1 MSILGHRVNRFH
13 PAPAITCIRST
24 QNHPGGEPTRLKAY
38 KHQQQLQPSLL
49 DRLTD
54 DEPGKTRESQDKRV
68 ISMRRLRQS
77 VLRDLAWLLNTTN
90 LSTTEDLDAYP
101 EVEHSV
107 LNYGLSE
114 LSGHL
119 VSGMDLSRLE
129 RMVRQAVQDFEP
141 RILPQTV
148 KVRSIKDTSQESH
161 NRLMFEIEG
170 RLWAVPTPSHLLIKT
185 QIDLEEGGVTLSD
198 AFSTGMD

>member
-1 MSILGHRVNRFH
+1 
-13 PAPAITCIRST
+13 
-24 QNHPGGEPTRLKAY
+24 LKAS

-54 DEPGKTRESQDKRV
+54 DEPGKTKESQDKRV

-77 VLRDLAWLLNTTN
+77 VLRDLAWLMNTTN
-90 LSTTEDLDAYP
+90 LATTEDLEAYP
-101 EVEHSV
+101 EVNHSV

-119 VSGMDLSRLE
+119 VTGMDLGKLE
-129 RMVRQAVQDFEP
+129 RMVRQAIQTYEP
-141 RILPQTV
+141 RILPHTV
-148 KVRSIKDTSQESH
+148 KVRSIRDSSKESH

-170 RLWAVPTPSHLLIKT
+170 QLWAVPTPSHLLIKT
-185 QIDLEEGGVTLSD
+185 QFDLEEGGVTVSD
-198 AFSTGMD
+198 AYTTGLE

>member
-1 MSILGHRVNRFH
+1 MKN
-13 PAPAITCIRST
+13 
-24 QNHPGGEPTRLKAY
+24 LK
-38 KHQQQLQPSLL
+38 QQHQLQPSLL

-54 DEPGKTRESQDKRV
+54 DEPGKSRESQDKRI
-68 ISMRRLRQS
+68 ISMRRLRQL

-90 LSTTEDLDAYP
+90 LATTEDLVPYP

-107 LNYGLSE
+107 LNYGLPE

-119 VSGMDLSRLE
+119 VTGLDLGRLE
-129 RMVRQAVQDFEP
+129 RMVRQSLQDFEP
-141 RILPQTV
+141 RILAQSL
-148 KVRSIKDTSQESH
+148 KVRSIRDSKKESH

-170 RLWAVPTPSHLLIKT
+170 QLWAVPTPSHLLIKT

-198 AFSTGMD
+198 AFSSGME

>member
-1 MSILGHRVNRFH
+1 
-13 PAPAITCIRST
+13 
-24 QNHPGGEPTRLKAY
+24 LKAS

-54 DEPGKTRESQDKRV
+54 DEPGKTKESQDKRV

-77 VLRDLAWLLNTTN
+77 VLRDLAWLMNTTN
-90 LSTTEDLDAYP
+90 LATTEDLEAYP
-101 EVEHSV
+101 EVSHSV

-119 VSGMDLSRLE
+119 VTGMDLGKLE
-129 RMVRQAVQDFEP
+129 RMVRQAIQTYEP
-141 RILPQTV
+141 RILPHTV
-148 KVRSIKDTSQESH
+148 KVRSIRDSSKESH

-170 RLWAVPTPSHLLIKT
+170 QLWAVPTPSHLLIKT
-185 QIDLEEGGVTLSD
+185 QFDLEEGGVTVSD
-198 AFSTGMD
+198 AYTTGME

>member
-1 MSILGHRVNRFH
+1 M
-13 PAPAITCIRST
+13 
-24 QNHPGGEPTRLKAY
+24 KAT
-38 KHQQQLQPSLL
+38 KNQLLQPSLL

-54 DEPGKTRESQDKRV
+54 DEPEKTKESQDKRV

-90 LSTTEDLDAYP
+90 LATTEDLEDYP
-101 EVEHSV
+101 EVARSV
-107 LNYGLSE
+107 LNYGIRE

-119 VSGMDLSRLE
+119 VSGMDLNQLE

-141 RILPQTV
+141 RILPQSV
-148 KVRSIKDTSQESH
+148 RVRSVRDSAKESH

-170 RLWAVPTPSHLLIKT
+170 QLWALPAPTHLLIKT
-185 QIDLEEGGVTLSD
+185 QIDFEEGGVSLSD
-198 AFSTGMD
+198 SFSAGRD